1 MPSYVMYC
9 TGTQAYSSLCSILY
23 CSKKY
28 STKTLF
34 QLPPTVQVQYQE
46 KKRGGERKKG
56 KKKGGKGKEKREK
69 KKKKVTICNYKLHSK
84 L

>member
-1 MPSYVMYC
+1 MY
-9 TGTQAYSSLCSILY
+9 SILY

-28 STKTLF
+28 STNTLF

-56 KKKGGKGKEKREK
+56 KKRGEKGRKKERK
-69 KKKKVTICNYKLHSK
+69 KEESDNL
-84 L
+84 